1 MILSGYTLYKL
12 IAVRTTTAPWG
23 YKDYISIIVIF
34 FTVNTFIS
42 VLVMLIQCVYLI
54 SVNRTTNE
62 NIRGTKYPGDVF
74 DEGCKANW
82 KIFFSEN

>member
-12 IAVRTTTAPWG
+12 ISVRTTTIPWG